1 VSRTECL
8 LHHSEA
14 LTFAG
19 TGQRGQITCVRICFV
34 HTFNANHI
42 QPGHITPRAP
52 PPFAKKVNHSH
63 TPFPDRNRL
72 THINCG
78 QGKGTFHQY
87 TSYMYSY
94 ARTQCIVSSGSLLLV
109 QHSVG
114 RPIVFVPLQS
124 TPGRLLSVVSSKN
137 VREPSLSISV
147 GAQTLIIL
155 GACSCTPCNDAQLTR
170 LPPMLCAHLWTKGRS
185 RRTQTQPLT

>member
-19 TGQRGQITCVRICFV
+19 SGAARADHMRAHLLCTHLQRGSHSAWAHHAQ
-34 HTFNANHI
+34 
-42 QPGHITPRAP
+42 GP
-52 PPFAKKVNHSH
+52 PPFAEKVNHSH

-72 THINCG
+72 TH
-78 QGKGTFHQY
+78 QLRSGKGELQQ
-87 TSYMYSY
+87 TSFCPVYLVQY

-114 RPIVFVPLQS
+114 RPIVFVSLLS
-124 TPGRLLSVVSSKN
+124 TPGRCECL
-137 VREPSLSISV
+137 ISV

-185 RRTQTQPLT
+185 RRAQTQPLT